1 MKKVGEGV
9 KMKNENCLTRTRV
22 RASAY
27 HGFSG
32 GEHKMR
38 EFVQCP
44 IVGERIKF

>member
-22 RASAY
+22 KASAH

-44 IVGERIKF
+44 IVGKRIKF

>member
-22 RASAY
+22 KQARITV
-27 HGFSG
+27 FSG

-38 EFVQCP
+38 EFVQCS
-44 IVGERIKF
+44 IVGKRIKF